1 MKTIK
6 VSFDFDGNTVT
17 ASGNVWDSLFV
28 DKMHINVEDS
38 NYDKVA
44 LSRSEFHVIK
54 EMAEEIILDKY
65 SNTEVEF

>member
-17 ASGNVWDSLFV
+17 ASGTVWDSLFV
-28 DKMHINVEDS
+28 DNMHINVEDD

-44 LSRSEFHVIK
+44 LNRSEFHTVK

-65 SNTEVEF
+65 TNNEVEF